1 MNNYQEYA
9 QKVEWLWKTLTGMV
23 WLKLT
28 YIKSKSDWIDTYTNY
43 LSSKFFPKKENITQY
58 DIEERF
64 TIIESALQEY
74 KEIENEIRND
84 QYLTQKLKEFLIKK
98 IKESAN
104 KAEIAK
110 RSIFF
115 EAEKSGYDILIEW
128 STFEIKKNQEKIE
141 KIWLQKNF
149 EEKKHIYIQ
158 EIDDLQ
164 TKIYGPKISEIED
177 EKSIIISICNEKYQK
192 NKQNLSQKEKEIF
205 EIFLE
210 KFKENIWKAP
220 QDRKKLP
227 SRGNISM
234 KTIMEGTEHIK
245 KSFYPNISNWEQIK
259 EEWKTWYAVP
269 FTTKKREYPDKDQDN
284 FNKILT
290 TIGHEDGWHM
300 VRWDNQEKNWLIITW
315 AWYEDIEE
323 GITKLNEW
331 LLKYNLEEYPLIP
344 NNTFIAVFIW
354 ENYNFKETYELIKII
369 KKLETK
375 ETITKEKE
383 TNITKS
389 AFELTQRVK
398 CYYPRDENGSNR
410 KDVIYFRGERK
421 LVEYLKS
428 LANDE
433 ERAIFYRKA
442 MSAKV
447 SFEDIF
453 TIDGLLEELWT
464 SAKNTNENKLV
475 DKIFNVKLNEWA
487 GVFNKIINKNWTN
500 NIHENLL
507 KWDFRFKGMEEYK
520 NEEKKALVNL
530 FTMVNYKKYRG
541 KYVQEGERKKLKTR
555 DNLKKRNIVSVKTD
569 EWQKKGK
576 IIWSNLTDLK
586 ILLQENGN
594 YHSRKTITIKKK
606 DKDKLKEVRI
616 LNKQQKE

>member
-1 MNNYQEYA
+1 M
-9 QKVEWLWKTLTGMV
+9 EWTE
-23 WLKLT
+23 
-28 YIKSKSDWIDTYTNY
+28 YIK
-43 LSSKFFPKKENITQY
+43 
-58 DIEERF
+58 
-64 TIIESALQEY
+64 
-74 KEIENEIRND
+74 
-84 QYLTQKLKEFLIKK
+84 
-98 IKESAN
+98 
-104 KAEIAK
+104 
-110 RSIFF
+110 
-115 EAEKSGYDILIEW
+115 
-128 STFEIKKNQEKIE
+128 
-141 KIWLQKNF
+141 
-149 EEKKHIYIQ
+149 
-158 EIDDLQ
+158 
-164 TKIYGPKISEIED
+164 
-177 EKSIIISICNEKYQK
+177 
-192 NKQNLSQKEKEIF
+192 
-205 EIFLE
+205 
-210 KFKENIWKAP
+210 
-220 QDRKKLP
+220 
-227 SRGNISM
+227 
-234 KTIMEGTEHIK
+234 KT
-245 KSFYPNISNWEQIK
+245 FYPNIEWWQIK
-259 EEWKTWYAVP
+259 EEWKTGYTASLS
-269 FTTKKREYPDKDQDN
+269 KKTREYPDKTDDN

-300 VRWDNQEKNWLIITW
+300 VRSDNQEKNGLIITW

-323 GITKLNEW
+323 WITKLNEW

-398 CYYPRDENGSNR
+398 CYYPRDEKWSNR
-410 KDVIYFRGERK
+410 KDVIYFRWERK

-453 TIDGLLEELWT
+453 TIDELLEELWT
-464 SAKNTNENKLV
+464 SSKNTNENKLV
-475 DKIFNVKLNEWA
+475 DKIFNVKLTEWA
-487 GVFNKIINKNWTN
+487 GVFSKKINKDWTN
-500 NIHENLL
+500 NIDKNLL

-541 KYVQEGERKKLKTR
+541 KYVQEGERKKLKVR
-555 DNLKKRNIVSVKTD
+555 DNLKKRNIISVKTD
-569 EWQKKGK
+569 EWRKKGK

-594 YHSRKTITIKKK
+594 YHSGKIITIKKK

-616 LNKQQKE
+616 LDKQQKE